1 MLPPSTIQEFCD
13 FSAAHNRI
21 VESINFIKNNLASN
35 GCSHNIEHKPLQI
48 LEVFGDANFKKFHN
62 LDHQPKFRQFVDII
76 LPNGGGL
83 YVGQRRNI
91 RHPGQH
97 DHLHRYYF
105 GSKGYGDNKAYVFRL
120 YDDERRWVKRK
131 YPENA
136 RIHNY
141 SLSYNALGKYEDL
154 QSSRLDGC
162 CSPYTSLSYLHRSG
176 IPYTDNRIHSYFSLY
191 FERPEWEFRN
201 GNPLISAEVT
211 YDGETVEPFD
221 KLTLLKA
228 MQETLGAKL
237 PPLMLDYMDRL
248 GRAKTAETLEDLRAL
263 NLPTADFD
271 RAVQLRGMTNSL

>member
-13 FSAAHNRI
+13 FSAAHDRI
-21 VESINFIKNNLASN
+21 VESINFIQNNLSN

-91 RHPGQH
+91 LHPGQH
-97 DHLHRYYF
+97 DHIHRHYF

-120 YDDERRWVKRK
+120 HDDERRWVKRK

-141 SLSYNALGKYEDL
+141 SLSYNALGTYEDL
-154 QSSRLDGC
+154 ERARLDGC
-162 CSPYTSLSYLHRSG
+162 CSPYTSSTYLPKNS
-176 IPYTDNRIHSYFSLY
+176 IAYTDNRIHSYFSLS

-201 GNPLISAEVT
+201 GNPLITAEVT
-211 YDGETVEPFD
+211 YDGETVAPFD

-228 MQETLGAKL
+228 MQETLGANL
-237 PPLMLDYMDRL
+237 PPLMVNYMDRL
-248 GRAKTAETLEDLRAL
+248 ELVKTATTLENLRAL
-263 NLPTADFD
+263 NLPTADLN
-271 RAVQLRGMTNSL
+271 RAMQLQGLTKSL